1 MKILFVMDTGFDLP
15 GPSNHL
21 FLALIEDTL
30 LAGFDVHLIEADRG
44 GADPLVPDVFLKYPG
59 FTYETVKQKVVAKN
73 RFASRYLELLRY
85 DFSLR
90 APLRRARDADL
101 VFVQSCPTAPFLV
114 SIVRRIFGRKPI
126 IYNVQDMFPGS
137 SIASG
142 VMKNRLMQK
151 FFARLHRIAYR
162 RADAVSVISDDM
174 KLKVVAEGV
183 PEEKVRVIVNWYDD
197 RRIREVAWE
206 ENRFVKKY
214 SLSPDKFYVQYA
226 GTMGYVFDY
235 KTVIETARRLEG
247 YPDIVFQMIGEGS
260 CKAAFMEEAKD
271 CPNIVFYPLEPAEM
285 VSDVYSAC
293 SICLIPLKYGVIGN
307 SVPSKAGLLMAV
319 GRTIV
324 NSIDPESLHCRMFVE
339 NDIGLAAS
347 NLDPD
352 SVAEAILRLYRDR
365 EGCRAMAERARVF
378 GARYYSRTLNTAKY
392 VDLFRELIEG

>member
-1 MKILFVMDTGFDLP
+1 MKVLFVLDTGFDVP

-30 LAGFDVHLIEADRG
+30 AAGIDVHLIEADRG
-44 GADPLVPDVFLKYPG
+44 GADPLVPDVFLRYPG

-73 RFASRYLELLRY
+73 RFAARYLELLRY
-85 DFSLR
+85 DLSLGG
-90 APLRRARDADL
+90 PLRRARDADV

-114 SIVRRIFGRKPI
+114 SAVRRRFRGKRV

-151 FFARLHRIAYR
+151 FFARLQRIAYR
-162 RADAVSVISDDM
+162 RADTVTVISDDM
-174 KLKVVAEGV
+174 KQKVVGEGV

-197 RRIREVAWE
+197 QRIREVPPE
-206 ENRFVKKY
+206 ENRFIAKY

-235 KTVIETARRLEG
+235 KTVLEVARRLSG
-247 YPDIVFQMIGEGS
+247 YGDIVFQMIGQGS
-260 CKAAFMEEAKD
+260 CKEAFMREAEGLD
-271 CPNIVFYPLEPAEM
+271 NIVFYPLEPADM

-293 SICLIPLKYGVIGN
+293 SVCLIPLKYGVIGN

-324 NSIDPESLHCRMFVE
+324 NSVDPESLHYKMFE
-339 NDIGLAAS
+339 EERIGLSAS
-347 NLDPD
+347 NLDPEA
-352 SVAEAILRLYRDR
+352 VADAILSLYRDR
-365 EGCRAMAERARVF
+365 DACREMAERAREF

-392 VDLFRELIEG
+392 IELFRGGDVN